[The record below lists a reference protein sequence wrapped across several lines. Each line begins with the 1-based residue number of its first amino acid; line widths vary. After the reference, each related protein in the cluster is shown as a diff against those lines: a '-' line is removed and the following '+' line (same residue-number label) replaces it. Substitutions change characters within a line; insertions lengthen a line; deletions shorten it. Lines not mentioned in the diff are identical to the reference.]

1 MTLQEFNQRTNAN
14 LTEQQYSSVEE
25 MYMNAGDIDK
35 DVFCNDWKKHND
47 STLLIGFYEQYLNY
61 KKNLVDLNCELVN
74 LHEFLVVQAEK
85 TGSKEIRDMAVK
97 MYGFRSYI
105 KTRLKKGFGELWE
118 VDRIELNAILQQ
130 IITCIHLVLKQQ
142 LKYKEYGYAD

>member
-25 MYMNAGDIDK
+25 MYMNAGNIDK

-74 LHEFLVVQAEK
+74 LHEFLVVQAEE
-85 TGSKEIRDMAVK
+85 TGSKEIRDMAIK

-105 KTRLKKGFGELWE
+105 KTRLKKGFCDLWE
-118 VDRIELNAILQQ
+118 VDRIELNAIL
-130 IITCIHLVLKQQ
+130 
-142 LKYKEYGYAD
+142 